1 MWLLAIFI
9 SIIIIGMMP
18 LPFIILVVGGIV
30 VFLVASFFEYR
41 RMKKNGTWE
50 DYKKW
55 GLGL

>member
-1 MWLLAIFI
+1 MWLLALFI
-9 SIIIIGMMP
+9 TIIIFGMMP
-18 LPFIILVVGGIV
+18 WPFIIFFGGCII

-41 RMKKNGTWE
+41 RMKKDGTWE